1 MTDRFEERRKCGWTC
16 CSKRSTS
23 SITERARTKSGSFA
37 SIAGSSPARRK
48 SSSEKKRIDSTPPA
62 RFCQNW
68 AVLRAPDLAVISQT
82 NPQQLSQV
90 LDSSE
95 NTELAEMMLGGRY
108 AYLNPTLDRFIAED
122 DTNPA
127 DLSYL
132 KSQAAKVDIS
142 HASNVARQYWS

>member
-1 MTDRFEERRKCGWTC
+1 
-16 CSKRSTS
+16 
-23 SITERARTKSGSFA
+23 
-37 SIAGSSPARRK
+37 
-48 SSSEKKRIDSTPPA
+48 
-62 RFCQNW
+62 
-68 AVLRAPDLAVISQT
+68 
-82 NPQQLSQV
+82 
-90 LDSSE
+90 
-95 NTELAEMMLGGRY
+95 MMLGGRY